1 MEWYRDDFT
10 ISDDRNRVDVDVVS
24 NLLSRSYWEHKR
36 PREVVEKL
44 IQNSLCF
51 SLFRNGEQIG
61 FGRVVTDYT
70 VFSWL
75 SDLIITE
82 DYRGMGLGRW
92 LMSRIV
98 NHPGIVGTQFVLQT
112 RSAYDLYEKFG
123 FRLSEKLITREP
135 PVTKNQKIKS

>member
-10 ISDDRNRVDVDVVS
+10 ISDDRSRVDIDVVS
-24 NLLSRSYWEHKR
+24 DLLARSYWGHKHLR
-36 PREVVEKL
+36 NTVEKL
-44 IQNSLCF
+44 IQGSLCF

-61 FGRVVTDYT
+61 FGRVVTDNT

-82 DYRGMGLGRW
+82 AYRGVGLGRW
-92 LMSRIV
+92 LMSCIV

-112 RSAYDLYEKFG
+112 GSAYGLYEKFR
-123 FRLSEKLITREP
+123 FRLSEKLMTREP
-135 PVTKNQKIKS
+135 PEI

>member
-10 ISDDRNRVDVDVVS
+10 ISDDRNRVDFDVVS
-24 NLLSRSYWEHKR
+24 NLLSRSYWGHKR

-82 DYRGMGLGRW
+82 AYLGMGLGRW
-92 LMSRIV
+92 LMTRIV

-112 RSAYDLYEKFG
+112 RNAYGLYKKFG

-135 PVTKNQKIKS
+135 PVRKNQKIES

>member
-10 ISDDRNRVDVDVVS
+10 ISDDRRRVDIDVVS
-24 NLLSRSYWEHKR
+24 NLLARSYWGHKR
-36 PREVVEKL
+36 PRNVVEEL
-44 IQNSLCF
+44 IQDSLCF

-82 DYRGMGLGRW
+82 AYRGLGLGRW
-92 LMSRIV
+92 LMTCIV
-98 NHPGIVGTQFVLQT
+98 NHPRIVRTQFVLQT
-112 RSAYDLYEKFG
+112 GSAYGLYEKFD
-123 FRLSEKLITREP
+123 FLLSEKLMTREP
-135 PVTKNQKIKS
+135 PSTKNQEIKP